1 MKSSAKQTIRMLL
14 LRYAVFMLPAMIV
27 AAKGFADLWLYGLR
41 QPYYALT
48 LLVIS
53 IVTALMLLTL
63 ASAFFF
69 LARRE
74 FWIPP
79 GRLIVLATGMKLY
92 FDVSLGTTIGLT
104 GIVSSLGL
112 WLLWGILAYRKSRS
126 MLGRS

>member
-1 MKSSAKQTIRMLL
+1 MKIILNHPLKKLVLKYI
-14 LRYAVFMLPAMIV
+14 VFMIPAMIV
-27 AAKGFADLWLYGLR
+27 SAKGFADLWLYGLR

-48 LLVIS
+48 LLVLS

-92 FDVSLGTTIGLT
+92 FDVSLGTTVGLT
-104 GIVSSLGL
+104 GVVSSLGL